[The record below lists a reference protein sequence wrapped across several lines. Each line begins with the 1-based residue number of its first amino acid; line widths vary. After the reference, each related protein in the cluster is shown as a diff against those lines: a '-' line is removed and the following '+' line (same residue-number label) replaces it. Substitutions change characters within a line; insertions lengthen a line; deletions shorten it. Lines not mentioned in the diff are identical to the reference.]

1 MIPIRPMSCI
11 DVAVVLVHNRW
22 SIVCFSRR
30 LPAGNF
36 IFTSSCAVRTA
47 SNSLITPSVRPEC
60 PTVTTVRLWWARPLK
75 CLIWAPVSFITGLW
89 YRLQR
94 ISTTLVKA
102 RFVARR
108 KSKSRHWIDR
118 QHRDPFVKG
127 SQKEGYSSR
136 AVYKLSE
143 IDQKDH
149 LIMSGDSVL
158 DLGAAPGGW
167 SQYAATR
174 VGVAGRVFAIDKL
187 PIAPIKGV
195 VIIQGDIT
203 TESLVHQLKLRLEN
217 EPVGL
222 VLSDMAPNLTG
233 IKAAD
238 QANSLVLARVA
249 LSVALKML
257 GSNGRF
263 MVKVFE
269 GEGTDD
275 FRRDITSVFGKV
287 VVRKPKASRLESA
300 EYYLLASNPR
310 ECIVAGS

>member
-1 MIPIRPMSCI
+1 M
-11 DVAVVLVHNRW
+11 
-22 SIVCFSRR
+22 
-30 LPAGNF
+30 
-36 IFTSSCAVRTA
+36 
-47 SNSLITPSVRPEC
+47 
-60 PTVTTVRLWWARPLK
+60 
-75 CLIWAPVSFITGLW
+75 
-89 YRLQR
+89 
-94 ISTTLVKA
+94 
-102 RFVARR
+102 ARR
-108 KSKSRHWIDR
+108 KSKSKDWLDR

-127 SQKEGYSSR
+127 SHKEGYRSR

-143 IDQKDH
+143 IDQKDR
-149 LIMSGDSVL
+149 LIMSGDTVL

-174 VGVAGRVFAIDKL
+174 VGVAGRVFAIDIL

-195 VIIQGDIT
+195 VIVQGDVA
-203 TESLVHQLKLRLEN
+203 TESLSRELELRLKN

-238 QANSLVLARVA
+238 QANSLGLARVA

-257 GSNGRF
+257 GPNGRF

-275 FRRDITSVFGKV
+275 FRREITSSFGKV
-287 VVRKPKASRLESA
+287 VVRKPQASRLESA
-300 EYYLLASNPR
+300 EYYLLASKLT
-310 ECIVAGS
+310 ETH